1 MLKFKYLNANN
12 EYEVNFTVV
21 SDHVVE
27 IIGSLP
33 ICTAGFILSRI
44 DCDDNWDYS
53 NYTTI
58 YRKINGGV
66 QFSNDGSV
74 YEEPDIPNIPEN
86 PDYIPEPYIPTL
98 EELQET
104 KVTEMNAEQ
113 QRVIQN
119 GINITLSDGTTEHF
133 TLTDHDQISLM
144 GLQKKVDAG
153 IEQIEWHTSNQSEHC
168 KFYSN
173 KDMEIIAS
181 TALEY
186 VTYHVTYFRDLRIY
200 IRSLST
206 KEDIQSIYYGMH
218 IPIEYQSE
226 PLRKRLAAQNL

>member
-1 MLKFKYLNANN
+1 MLKLKYLNSDNV
-12 EYEVNFTVV
+12 YEVYFNFI
-21 SDHVVE
+21 SEHIVE
-27 IIGSLP
+27 IIGDLP
-33 ICTAGFILSRI
+33 IQSTGFTLTRS
-44 DCDDNWDYS
+44 DHNDNWDYS
-53 NYTTI
+53 GYTTV
-58 YRKINGGV
+58 YRKIDGGV
-66 QFSNDGSV
+66 QFSNDESV
-74 YEEPDIPNIPEN
+74 YEEPDISNIPEN

-98 EELQET
+98 EELQEA
-104 KVTEMNAEQ
+104 KVTEMNVEQ

-133 TLTDHDQISLM
+133 TLTEHDQINLM

-153 IEQIEWHTSNQSEHC
+153 IEQIEWHTSNQAEHC

-173 KDMEIIAS
+173 KDMEIIAG

-206 KEDIQSIYYGMH
+206 KEDIQSIYYGMP

-226 PLRKRLAAQNL
+226 PLRKRLAAQIS